1 MTRRGAIA
9 AGLAGGWC
17 AARAAQNAG
26 GGDAGAPET
35 IAVFAEHPRLLLT
48 RNRLRLLRRERE
60 RRSGRWQQLELFLQ
74 GNAPMPERGMASALY
89 FQIAGDEKAGRQAV
103 TWALGS
109 SADVRQQ
116 ALVFDWCQEL
126 LSKAQSSDL
135 AGRLERVLARPAAD
149 ASVSTARTRAFAAIA
164 LYDHSPQAPRRELER
179 IVRDWWQ
186 KKTAPALKAGRPIV
200 ARDDAYPLWELMHAV
215 RDAANIELRE
225 SAPLFFKEFPIEH
238 LLSHY
243 PASFPAAENEFRIGA
258 TVNASPEPDLRA
270 ATLSRAAEL
279 AMVAYDVNAAS
290 SQVLQGWLMHDR
302 FAMRGTFGIVY
313 EFLWANPYH
322 PGLSYYHVPLVYHNP
337 EFGKLF
343 IRSNWDDTADWFGY
357 FNGVAQLFSQG
368 QVTVLNPKLR
378 SQPLGLTEAMVMF
391 GESAKKFR
399 TKLEEEEAVFVVGLK
414 PRQMYLVEVD
424 QEEAYEAATDPGG
437 ILPLDLP
444 RKTEVGVRMRE
455 LEVAVR
461 QKERTTDISEKTR
474 APRGPAKGQDLNRE

>member
-9 AGLAGGWC
+9 AGLAGGWETL
-17 AARAAQNAG
+17 RAGQAAG
-26 GGDAGAPET
+26 GGDAGAAEP

-48 RNRLRLLRRERE
+48 RQRLRLLRRERE
-60 RRSGRWQQLELFLQ
+60 RRSGRWQQFELFLQ

-89 FQIAGDEKAGRQAV
+89 YQVASEEKAGRQAV
-103 TWALGS
+103 TWALGA
-109 SADVRQQ
+109 SADLRQQ

-126 LSKAQSSDL
+126 LTKAQSGDL
-135 AGRLERVLARPAAD
+135 AGRLERALARPPAD
-149 ASVSTARTRAFAAIA
+149 ASVATARTRALAAVA

-179 IVRDWWQ
+179 IVRQWWQ
-186 KKTAPALKAGRPIV
+186 KSIAPALQAGRPAV
-200 ARDDAYPLWELMHAV
+200 ARDDAYPLWEMMHAV
-215 RDAANIELRE
+215 RDSTNIELRE

-258 TVNASPEPDLRA
+258 TVKASPEPDQRA
-270 ATLSRAAEL
+270 AALSRAAEM
-279 AMVAYDVNAAS
+279 AMVAYDANAAS

-302 FAMRGTFGIVY
+302 FALRGPFGIVY

-322 PGLSYYHVPLVYHNP
+322 PGLSYYHVPLTYHNP

-343 IRSNWDDTADWFGY
+343 IRSSWDDSADWFGY
-357 FNGVAQLFSQG
+357 FGGVAQLFSSG
-368 QVTVLNPKLR
+368 QVTVLNPKL
-378 SQPLGLTEAMVMF
+378 QAKPLGLTEAMVIF
-391 GESAKKFR
+391 GENAKKFR
-399 TKLEEEEAVFVVGLK
+399 VKLEEEEEVFAVGLK

-424 QEEAYEAATDPGG
+424 REEAYEAATDPGG

-444 RKTEVGVRMRE
+444 RKVDVGVRMRE
-455 LEVAVR
+455 LDVPVR

-474 APRGPAKGQDLNRE
+474 APRGPKAQELK